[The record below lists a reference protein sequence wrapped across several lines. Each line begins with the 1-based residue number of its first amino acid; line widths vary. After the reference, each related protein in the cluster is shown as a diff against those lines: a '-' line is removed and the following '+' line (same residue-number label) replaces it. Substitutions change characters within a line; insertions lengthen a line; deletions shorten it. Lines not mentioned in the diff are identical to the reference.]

1 VKNIEQSEPAVIVQI
16 GSPVESKLYVLAEAS
31 ELLPVVRKI
40 TENAYERLSRLDE
53 RLDLMLLCD
62 PRRTAI
68 ADEYEKIVRKWIAS
82 ITRLGAIPNGLW
94 RVDFDTGEGYLCWRF
109 PELRIGLLATN
120 RCIFTSGLV
129 AVPPASPLSHKFLTH
144 RIALAWTFH

>member
-1 VKNIEQSEPAVIVQI
+1 VKNVEQSGSAVIIQI
-16 GSPVESKLYVLAEAS
+16 GSPADSKLYVLAEAS

-53 RLDLMLLCD
+53 RLELMLLCD
-62 PRRTAI
+62 PRRTEI

-94 RVDFDTGEGYLCWRF
+94 RVEFDTGEGYLRWRF
-109 PELRIGLLATN
+109 PELKIAYFRDYKENFDDRKPVKLLIEETAP
-120 RCIFTSGLV
+120 IW
-129 AVPPASPLSHKFLTH
+129 A
-144 RIALAWTFH
+144 

>member
-1 VKNIEQSEPAVIVQI
+1 MNSVEQSELAVIVQI
-16 GSPVESKLYVLAEAS
+16 GSPADSKLYVLAEAS

-53 RLDLMLLCD
+53 RLESMVLCD

-82 ITRLGAIPNGLW
+82 VTRLGAIPNGLW
-94 RVDFDTGEGYLCWRF
+94 RVDFDTGEGHLCWRY
-109 PELRIGLLATN
+109 PELKIGYFRDYDCEFDDRKPVKSLIEETAP
-120 RCIFTSGLV
+120 V
-129 AVPPASPLSHKFLTH
+129 WA
-144 RIALAWTFH
+144 